1 LNKKLEDM
9 KINNFTLQPDSQQS
23 PNDQEVSNAA
33 SPEQEVN
40 MEAPKEQV

>member
-9 KINNFTLQPDSQQS
+9 KKFNFTLVPDSQQS
-23 PNDQEVSNAA
+23 PNDQEISNAA

-40 MEAPKEQV
+40 MDVPKEQV